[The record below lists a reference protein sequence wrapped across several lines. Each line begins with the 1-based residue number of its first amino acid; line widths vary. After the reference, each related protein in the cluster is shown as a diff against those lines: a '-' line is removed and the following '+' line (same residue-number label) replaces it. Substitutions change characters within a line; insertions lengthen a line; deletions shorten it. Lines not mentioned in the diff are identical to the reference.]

1 MSSNKEARLAAA
13 LGAVAM
19 LVIPAAVAAAAFT
32 TRVQLLP
39 AVYVAVPVA
48 FVTGLLAVA
57 VYRRARAE
65 LERSVRR
72 VSERPVRIARF
83 LALAGLYLAVT
94 GALALGFYGLLHVTA

>member
-1 MSSNKEARLAAA
+1 MSGNKDARFAAV
-13 LGAVAM
+13 LGAVA
-19 LVIPAAVAAAAFT
+19 LLAIPAAVAAAAFT
-32 TRVQLLP
+32 TVVQLLP

-48 FVTGLLAVA
+48 FVVA
-57 VYRRARAE
+57 LGGVAAYRHARAK

-72 VSERPVRIARF
+72 VSERPVRVARF

>member
-1 MSSNKEARLAAA
+1 
-13 LGAVAM
+13 M